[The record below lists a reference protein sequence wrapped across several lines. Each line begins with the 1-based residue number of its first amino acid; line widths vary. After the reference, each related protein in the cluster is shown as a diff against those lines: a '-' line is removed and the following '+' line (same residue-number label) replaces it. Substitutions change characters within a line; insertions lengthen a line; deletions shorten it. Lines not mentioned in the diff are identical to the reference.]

1 MKASPEC
8 PSGTLYESDS
18 SRRSADQGANRGA
31 AVTADDEVTLPVA
44 DPLPAFPGG
53 EAKPSTRTAWLA
65 YEICQLMLGTRGPP
79 TRTTSTGGP
88 EGGSGSWNKTK
99 PNPSWPPRDRLGLAC
114 EGPSPAEGDR
124 AVGIALP
131 VLAVVVGLLIGMVG
145 VGGVLLPPGLA
156 ALGDL
161 TANEATATSTWAF
174 VFTGVVGTVAY
185 AWRGVVPWGMLARL
199 TVGVVPAAFLG
210 ALVNATLPAPVVL
223 LGLAALTLFVGVQ
236 QLRRRAVRET
246 RDGLGTAALVA
257 VGAFVGFGSA
267 LTGTGG
273 PVLLVPVLLTLRVA
287 PLRAVAVS
295 QAVQLPVVVA
305 GSVGYLQTGLVD
317 IRLGT
322 ALGCL
327 AALGVVAGAVVAT
340 RIPVE
345 GLGRIVALACI
356 TAGVFLVVRAAV

>member
-1 MKASPEC
+1 
-8 PSGTLYESDS
+8 
-18 SRRSADQGANRGA
+18 
-31 AVTADDEVTLPVA
+31 V
-44 DPLPAFPGG
+44 
-53 EAKPSTRTAWLA
+53 
-65 YEICQLMLGTRGPP
+65 
-79 TRTTSTGGP
+79 
-88 EGGSGSWNKTK
+88 
-99 PNPSWPPRDRLGLAC
+99 GL
-114 EGPSPAEGDR
+114 
-124 AVGIALP
+124 ALP
-131 VLAVVVGLLIGMVG
+131 VLAVVVGVLIGMVG
-145 VGGVLLPPGLA
+145 VGGVLLPPGLV

-174 VFTGVVGTVAY
+174 LFTGVVGTVAY

-210 ALVNATLPAPVVL
+210 ALVNATLPASVVL

-236 QLRRRAVRET
+236 QLRPRAVRET
-246 RDGLGTAALVA
+246 RDGLGTAPLVA

-273 PVLLVPVLLTLRVA
+273 PVLLVPVLLTLGVA
-287 PLRAVAVS
+287 PLPAVAAS

-345 GLGRIVALACI
+345 GLRRIVALACI